1 MDYWNADEMLAR
13 FLAAGRKENSG
24 VIALLV
30 CIAGDISANTALSVF
45 CGISAKEKYTPK
57 RTTEPLDINKLRL
70 GMEAKKITH
79 KKLCET
85 IHRAK
90 GTIGKLFYDSK
101 GREYCY
107 KDKRFL
113 RDCEKALGMAEGELI
128 YKGEII

>member
-1 MDYWNADEMLAR
+1 MDYWNKDEMLAR
-13 FLAAGRKENSG
+13 FLNAGRKENSG

-30 CIAGDISANTALSVF
+30 CIAGDIPPNIALKVF
-45 CGISAKEKYTPK
+45 CGIATKEYSPR

-79 KKLCET
+79 KELCEV

-90 GTIGKLFYDSK
+90 GTISKLFYDSK
-101 GREYCY
+101 GKNYCN

>member
-45 CGISAKEKYTPK
+45 CGISAKEKYTHR

-70 GMEAKKITH
+70 GMDAQQMTH
-79 KKLCET
+79 QKLCQA
-85 IHRAK
+85 IHRSK
-90 GTIGKLFYDSK
+90 GTLSKLFYDNK
-101 GREYCY
+101 GQAYCY
-107 KDKRFL
+107 KQKEFL

-128 YKGEII
+128 YKGEIT